1 MYVGFDIGGTSIKY
15 GVLDESGVILE
26 KSAIPTSYEP
36 AQFYQDLL
44 TIIEDAQSRH
54 TIDGIGIS
62 APGIV
67 QKDGFMLTAG
77 AIKSLYGEN
86 FKAVL
91 EARTGLPEIGRA
103 HV

>member
-15 GVLDESGVILE
+15 GVLDETGVILE

-62 APGIV
+62 APGSFKRRVYVNGGRYQIV
-67 QKDGFMLTAG
+67 
-77 AIKSLYGEN
+77 
-86 FKAVL
+86 VW
-91 EARTGLPEIGRA
+91 
-103 HV
+103 